1 MREEVLGQFLG
12 DGSFP
17 IRWDSETEKDFFWVY
32 DDLHIPH
39 PVSPMFFDIGG
50 WWLSCDHM
58 FRRFGTP
65 FAVDWLAKNVNGYV
79 YTTAIPAEPDL
90 HIEGTEYSSRYQ
102 ARVPRDASF
111 APNMGAYLDT
121 VLPVYGEHFADWWRD
136 RLVPEMQRNFAYLEE
151 QLDRADDMTLAET
164 ATLLED
170 AIDIHDRHWKIHWM
184 LNFAQLSATLNLRA
198 VMERTRGSIDEELLG
213 RLQNSASDRNW
224 DSIESLWR
232 MKNEVR
238 DDAELRAAFEPEDT
252 KAIAAALRGSERGRR
267 FIAERIEPYQREF
280 GWHAVW
286 SHEFIFP
293 TVREEMEPVLELIRG
308 YLTSDYDFPIGDRRD
323 AQGHRGC
330 VGRDPGGTPGRRTR
344 GDAGRQR
351 GRTSGW
357 RRSRRTT
364 TSTSTRAPT
373 PTSASCCW
381 RSGKKLVEAGR
392 LDPPDDVLFLRYNE
406 LRMLIGNADALD
418 ARGLV
423 AQRRA
428 ERDAAKKV
436 HPRDWVGTVTPSQ
449 LAFPYLVN
457 WGYPERFHRQQSEDE
472 TRIEGI
478 AGSPGTI
485 EGTARVVMTADEFDQ
500 VRDGDILVCQMTNPA
515 WVVLFTKIA
524 GLVTDT
530 GGTTSHPAVL
540 SREFGIPAVIGTSI
554 ATKRIATGD
563 RIRVDGTNGVVEILA
578 TEAAGDGGVRAAAI
592 GAMTTATPS
601 SSRRSSSPD
610 RLGCGSTSTAP
621 TRSATRSRTRTSS
634 TTGWPT

>member
-1 MREEVLGQFLG
+1 VTEEVLGQFLG
-12 DGSFP
+12 DESFP
-17 IRWDSETEKDFFWVY
+17 ISWDSETEKDFFWVY

-79 YTTAIPAEPDL
+79 YTTAVPADPAL

-102 ARVPRDASF
+102 ARVPKDGSF
-111 APNMGAYLDT
+111 AKNMGAYLDT

-136 RLVPEMQRNFAYLEE
+136 RLVPEMQRNFAYLEG
-151 QLDRADDMTLAET
+151 QLDRADQMTLAET

-170 AIDIHDRHWKIHWM
+170 GIDIHDRHWKIHWM

-224 DSIESLWR
+224 DSIEALWR

-238 DDAELRAAFEPEDT
+238 DDTELRAAFEPEDT
-252 KAIAAALRGSERGRR
+252 KAISSALRGSERGRR
-267 FIAERIEPYQREF
+267 FISERIEPYQREF

-308 YLTSDYDFPIGDRRD
+308 YLTSDYDYPSAID
-323 AQGHRGC
+323 AMRKDIEAASRQILDGL
-330 VGRDPGGTPGRRTR
+330 D
-344 GDAGRQR
+344 GDALEEMQAANAVNLRM
-351 GRTSGW
+351 
-357 RRSRRTT
+357 
-364 TSTSTRAPT
+364 APLT
-373 PTSASCCW
+373 PDHHFYIDQGANAHV
-381 RSGKKLVEAGR
+381 RLVLLAVGQKLVEAGR
-392 LDPPDDVLFLRYNE
+392 LDTPDDVLFLRYNE
-406 LRMLIGNADALD
+406 LRMLIGSPDAVD

-423 AQRRA
+423 AERRA
-428 ERDAAKKV
+428 EREAAKQV

-457 WGYPERFHRQQSEDE
+457 WGYPERFHRQASDDQ

-478 AGSPGTI
+478 AGSPGMI
-485 EGTARVVMTADEFDQ
+485 EGTARVVMTTDEFDQ

-563 RIRVDGTNGVVEILA
+563 RIRVDGSTGVVEVLETA
-578 TEAAGDGGVRAAAI
+578 AAGAAAAPEAAPI
-592 GAMTTATPS
+592 GS
-601 SSRRSSSPD
+601 
-610 RLGCGSTSTAP
+610 
-621 TRSATRSRTRTSS
+621 
-634 TTGWPT
+634 